1 MKPFRFRAE
10 PILAW
15 RRRLADEARVAVV
28 RANESVRAAVQHVA
42 DAEARSSR
50 AADDFRR
57 AVAAYT
63 DIETIVRHR
72 NWIDREQAHAAAS
85 RVRRDQRQREA
96 DAALDVLQRAM
107 RHVRVLEKLRD
118 RAWRR
123 HQNLE
128 RRQDMKALDE
138 LATQRFVRHQL
149 GRAVGRSDFEVGRDT
164 AGGSTSGS

>member
-15 RRRLADEARVAVV
+15 RRRLADDARVAVV
-28 RANESVRAAVQHVA
+28 RANESVRAAMRSVA
-42 DAEARSSR
+42 DAEARSLH

-57 AVAAYT
+57 AIAAYT

-72 NWIDREQAHAAAS
+72 NWIDRERAHVAAS
-85 RVRRDQRQREA
+85 RVQRDQRQREA
-96 DAALDVLQRAM
+96 DVAVAALQRAM

-123 HQNLE
+123 HQDAE
-128 RRQDMKALDE
+128 RRQDVKAIDE
-138 LATQRFVRHQL
+138 LAAQRFARRQP
-149 GRAVGRSDFEVGRDT
+149 RAGQE
-164 AGGSTSGS
+164 AGGRISGS